1 MYYRGTVYTVL
12 HTHLTH
18 PFESYL
24 QCTTLEART
33 SVATPVGR
41 RGHGN
46 NCSRWKPRPSYY
58 SADRPNVAAS
68 KPNRCFVSLRCPLNC
83 YASGMECLRR
93 QEGFLGSGGYIFVMS
108 QLMKPSSSHILRREA
123 SRYSTEFIIRTGLA
137 PLSTTCTLPLP
148 KITLGTVTTATTTT
162 TTTTTYRRPSS
173 APRAAG
179 FVSVIINHHQ
189 YRLQI
194 ASEVHVLHSLPLLAP
209 TTCG

>member
-1 MYYRGTVYTVL
+1 MFCLSEVSIELLCLRHGVPEALKRLPWQWGVYL
-12 HTHLTH
+12 C
-18 PFESYL
+18 Y
-24 QCTTLEART
+24 
-33 SVATPVGR
+33 VAT
-41 RGHGN
+41 HETF
-46 NCSRWKPRPSYY
+46 K
-58 SADRPNVAAS
+58 
-68 KPNRCFVSLRCPLNC
+68 F
-83 YASGMECLRR
+83 
-93 QEGFLGSGGYIFVMS
+93 
-108 QLMKPSSSHILRREA
+108 SHDDILRREA